1 MNNNNNNNNNKSN
14 TVMSAYFFTNRSYIN
29 VLLTT
34 LLFVEMIR
42 NVESESP
49 SIVPEPLEDWV
60 KIQNWELVKDDTTNN
75 TLYNYLTGEE
85 LSDCFQMY
93 SQPNIMKFRCYSRYN
108 IFEMTTLFCVVL
120 SDGYICM

>member
-1 MNNNNNNNNNKSN
+1 
-14 TVMSAYFFTNRSYIN
+14 MSAYFIINRLYIN

-34 LLFVEMIR
+34 LLFMEMVT

-60 KIQNWELVKDDTTNN
+60 RIQNWELVKDDTTNN

-93 SQPNIMKFRCYSRYN
+93 SQPNIMKFRCYSRHN